1 MQEFLPLVHRRLVQD
16 LLELEP
22 QPDHTTLEIF
32 FSFRMR
38 LNNS

>member
-1 MQEFLPLVHRRLVQD
+1 MQEFLPLVHLVQD

-22 QPDHTTLEIF
+22 QPEPHLLEIF

>member
-22 QPDHTTLEIF
+22 QPEPHHLLEIF
-32 FSFRMR
+32 FFFPYAFK
-38 LNNS
+38 

>member
-22 QPDHTTLEIF
+22 QPDHTTFLKS
-32 FSFRMR
+32 SF
-38 LNNS
+38 LSYAFK

>member
-22 QPDHTTLEIF
+22 AGATHLLKSSF
-32 FSFRMR
+32 FPYAFK
-38 LNNS
+38 